1 MEWKDE
7 WERSENQ
14 ELQASCDCSVV
25 SVYFCVNAILMSL
38 CISCA
43 FSFVLCFFSPKP
55 PFLQVHCSTVASKFE
70 CLLHMC
76 RKLYSFV
83 QGRCVADNADALS
96 SHELLLPGHLFR

>member
-1 MEWKDE
+1 M
-7 WERSENQ
+7 
-14 ELQASCDCSVV
+14 A
-25 SVYFCVNAILMSL
+25 
-38 CISCA
+38 
-43 FSFVLCFFSPKP
+43 CFFPLTFALVSRLSFGLLSFFIFVHV
-55 PFLQVHCSTVASKFE
+55 FLTFSTYIPTQVHCSTVASKFE

>member
-1 MEWKDE
+1 MLL
-7 WERSENQ
+7 R
-14 ELQASCDCSVV
+14 
-25 SVYFCVNAILMSL
+25 VYLWRD
-38 CISCA
+38 
-43 FSFVLCFFSPKP
+43 SFLCFCRFFPLRLNYSIHVFLTFSTYIPT
-55 PFLQVHCSTVASKFE
+55 QVHCSTVASKFE

>member
-1 MEWKDE
+1 M
-7 WERSENQ
+7 
-14 ELQASCDCSVV
+14 
-25 SVYFCVNAILMSL
+25 
-38 CISCA
+38 
-43 FSFVLCFFSPKP
+43 
-55 PFLQVHCSTVASKFE
+55 ASKFE